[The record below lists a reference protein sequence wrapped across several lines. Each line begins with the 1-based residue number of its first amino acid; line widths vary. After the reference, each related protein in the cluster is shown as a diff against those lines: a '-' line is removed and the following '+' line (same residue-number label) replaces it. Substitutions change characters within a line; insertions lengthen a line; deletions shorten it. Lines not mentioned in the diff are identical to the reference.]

1 MVAKASVGLYLF
13 YIFGNAAAYR
23 LTITPPC
30 GRIGFESAIR
40 RPSLVTEISRRS
52 AIPSFGGLRG
62 GALVLKAEG
71 EASSPDETSTDVAA
85 AAVAP
90 VSECPVDFGAIGK

>member
-1 MVAKASVGLYLF
+1 MVAKAPVGLYLF
-13 YIFGNAAAYR
+13 HLFGNAASYH
-23 LTITPPC
+23 LTFTPPC

-40 RPSLVTEISRRS
+40 RPSLVTEIARRS
-52 AIPSFGGLRG
+52 AIPSFGEFRG

-71 EASSPDETSTDVAA
+71 EPSSPDETPTDVAA
-85 AAVAP
+85 TAVAP